1 MACLTVILHFEMSD
15 HQEIVD
21 YLASSSD
28 IPADL
33 LKAIHNWLLE
43 HGGEAATTGAMLGL
57 WDSLDAR
64 DKDGVSRLDIDADM
78 AKGLQR
84 VLREI
89 NSQRRAPVG
98 PVSIMSD
105 DVPPAN
111 QATTS
116 DADFSDKAARRPRTG
131 WLFVAAMLCAILS
144 IGSFL
149 LGKLSGSQAS
159 DTVLLAAEGSIGKY
173 TLPDGTH
180 LWLNGG
186 STLTYSGDFN
196 ESGERRVSID
206 GEAYFEV
213 TRNAR
218 RPFVVE
224 MESMDVT
231 VLGTSFSAR
240 SCSYADTEEVILL
253 SGKVEVE
260 SPLLG
265 RPITIKPD
273 QRITLDRMSR
283 DVLVEPADAKA
294 YCRWI
299 KPSATFDNEPLSDIL
314 RLISRRYGMEMT
326 VDDSA
331 WMDSRL
337 SITINSSQS
346 LDEVISIIEHLLP
359 VEITVD
365 GRNLAVGNASHV

>member
-1 MACLTVILHFEMSD
+1 MSD

-43 HGGEAATTGAMLGL
+43 HGGEAATTGAMLNL
-57 WDSLDAR
+57 WDSLDPANKECGPR
-64 DKDGVSRLDIDADM
+64 PYIDADM

-84 VLREI
+84 ILREI
-89 NSQRRAPVG
+89 NSQRRNSAET
-98 PVSIMSD
+98 VSVVPD
-105 DVPPAN
+105 DMQSLNP
-111 QATTS
+111 ATTS
-116 DADFSDKAARRPRTG
+116 ADPDFATVPPRRSKVG
-131 WLFVAAMLCAILS
+131 WMFVAALACVIFS
-144 IGSFL
+144 VGSFL
-149 LGKLSGSQAS
+149 LGNLVASRAS

-196 ESGERRVSID
+196 ESDERRVSID

-213 TRNAR
+213 TRNVR

-224 MESMDVT
+224 MESMDVK

-260 SPLLG
+260 SSLLP
-265 RPITIKPD
+265 RPITIRPD
-273 QRITLDRMSR
+273 QRVTLDRMSR

-299 KPSATFDNEPLSDIL
+299 RPSAAFDNEPLSDVL
-314 RLISRRYGMEMT
+314 RLISRRYGLEMT

-331 WMDSRL
+331 WMNSRL
-337 SITINSSQS
+337 SITITSSQS
-346 LDEVISIIEHLLP
+346 LDEVIPIIEHLIP
-359 VEITVD
+359 IRITVD
-365 GRNLAVGNASHV
+365 GRNLVVVNVTHV